1 MTSHGWRRLLTGTL
15 ALLALYSGGGCMSF
29 GRPVA
34 PPRPEVCACC
44 QTTPACCRE
53 CVHIYMINGLT
64 IIPHVYGSLN
74 GIEGYIES
82 LGFCKPH
89 TATHYWQWQ
98 FEKEIRRVHQQDPG
112 AHFVLVGYSMGGGV
126 VHAMAQNLA
135 ADGVRIDLVFYI
147 DPQSVTE
154 DLTAHPRTTLRVVN
168 VTSDGPLLRGLPLD
182 GACNEHVSGVWH
194 LGVPR
199 DARTLE
205 FLARELAAVAT
216 ALPPPEPACAPEPP
230 R

>member
-1 MTSHGWRRLLTGTL
+1 
-15 ALLALYSGGGCMSF
+15 
-29 GRPVA
+29 
-34 PPRPEVCACC
+34 
-44 QTTPACCRE
+44 
-53 CVHIYMINGLT
+53 
-64 IIPHVYGSLN
+64 
-74 GIEGYIES
+74 
-82 LGFCKPH
+82 
-89 TATHYWQWQ
+89 
-98 FEKEIRRVHQQDPG
+98 IRRVHQQDPG

-154 DLTAHPRTTLRVVN
+154 DLTAHPRTTHRVVN

-182 GACNEHVSGVWH
+182 GACTERVSGVWH

-205 FLARELAAVAT
+205 FLARELAAVAA
-216 ALPPPEPACAPEPP
+216 ALPPPEPACAPGPP